1 MWNKMLCESESL
13 CSKHTA
19 PFMLKGL
26 NRNKMYEKPQNAG
39 EQNYSSTAR
48 WVSDLYSCRYY
59 LYKSFKSLL

>member
-1 MWNKMLCESESL
+1 MLCESESL

-48 WVSDLYSCRYY
+48 
-59 LYKSFKSLL
+59 